1 MGPGT
6 PQVEDA
12 PTGDL
17 TTDGGSHQESCRNAK
32 TQGGK
37 TVAYGIIV
45 AKSVRHFWPSFSAWL
60 NELPDTRK
68 QELVVYDRRFLMWWG
83 ILLFQLR
90 LGSRRQLDYH
100 LRDLE
105 THVLDNLNRLADTA
119 QDSLPVHK
127 TLDHFLGHVGSA
139 ALAHLLTLSI
149 RRLIR
154 MKALDHIRRDSSFVV
169 ALDGSGYLSFSRPHC
184 PVCLTRKQGDVVL
197 YFHHVLEAKIVGMSG
212 LALSIGSEFIDNTDR
227 SGANQI
233 WDETVKQDCELK
245 AFTRLARQL
254 KRQYPQTP
262 LCISGDSIYACG
274 TGFQT
279 CKDQGWDFVFVFK
292 EGRTPALWADFIGL
306 LGLEPGNLVRCK
318 LPNGT
323 KQRFRWVNQMRYE
336 DTEGRT
342 HILDAIICEETAD
355 DGTATTYAWV
365 TNLKVTRHN
374 VIEIAEKGGRVRSK
388 IENQGF
394 NIQKNNG
401 YNMEHAYS
409 EGPDS
414 LKCFYILLQIAHM
427 ILQLVERGSLLK
439 KLAHD
444 YGTTIPKLLG
454 SINNLS
460 RRLLECLRYFRIPDS
475 AFDPQ
480 LAAACQIRLDTG

>member
-1 MGPGT
+1 M
-6 PQVEDA
+6 
-12 PTGDL
+12 
-17 TTDGGSHQESCRNAK
+17 
-32 TQGGK
+32 
-37 TVAYGIIV
+37 
-45 AKSVRHFWPSFSAWL
+45 RHFWPQFSQWL
-60 NELPDTRK
+60 RQLPDTRK
-68 QELVVYDRRFLMWWG
+68 PELVIYDRRFLMWWG
-83 ILLFQLR
+83 ILMFQLR

-105 THVLDNLNRLADTA
+105 THVLDNLNRIADTA
-119 QDSLPVHK
+119 QDTLPVHK
-127 TLDHFLGHVGSA
+127 TLDHFLGHVGSP
-139 ALAHLLTLSI
+139 ALAHLLTLCI

-154 MKALDHIRRDSSFVV
+154 MKALDHMRLGASLVV
-169 ALDGSGYLSFSRPHC
+169 ALDGSGYLRFSQAHC
-184 PVCLTRKQGDVVL
+184 PACLTRKQGDALL
-197 YFHHVLEAKIVGMSG
+197 YFHHVLEAKIVGLSG

-227 SGANQI
+227 RGGEVTWN
-233 WDETVKQDCELK
+233 DTVKQDCELK
-245 AFTRLARQL
+245 AFTRLAPLL
-254 KRQYPQTP
+254 KGQYPQTP

-306 LGLEPGNLVRCK
+306 LGLEPGNLLRRTLVG
-318 LPNGT
+318 GT
-323 KQRFRWVNQMRYE
+323 KQKFRWVNQIHYE
-336 DTEGRT
+336 DSEGRS
-342 HILDAIICEETAD
+342 HMLDAIICQETAV
-355 DGTATTYAWV
+355 DGTATTYAWL
-365 TNLKVTRHN
+365 TSLHVTRNN
-374 VIEIAEKGGRVRSK
+374 VIEISEKGGRARSK

-409 EGPDS
+409 EGQDT

-427 ILQLVERGSLLK
+427 ILQLVEKGSLLK
-439 KLAHD
+439 KLARD
-444 YGTTIPKLLG
+444 YETTVPKLLG

-475 AFDPQ
+475 AFDSQ